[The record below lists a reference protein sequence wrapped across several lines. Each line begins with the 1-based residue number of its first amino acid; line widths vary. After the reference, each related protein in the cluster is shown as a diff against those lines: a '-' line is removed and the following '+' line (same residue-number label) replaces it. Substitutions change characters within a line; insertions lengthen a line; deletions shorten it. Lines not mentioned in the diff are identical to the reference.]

1 MQTNLS
7 KRANFFD
14 RILQIIDYYDI
25 KNVNSFAKNYLKYDS
40 SEKINRLKKE
50 NSNPSVEILKDISNK
65 FEDVSVEWLLTGKG
79 NMLKNEQKTISAVAV
94 LSNSNTKG
102 VPLVYPTAVAGFGS
116 ERFTITEQDI
126 KEYYVIPKFKYL
138 NIDFMIEI
146 SGSSMYPK
154 YNSGDVIACTII
166 KNSNFIQWNK
176 THLIATKEQG
186 LIVKRLKKSER
197 EGYLT
202 AISDNKNYPPFD
214 IPTDEIMGI
223 ALVVGVIRLE

>member
-1 MQTNLS
+1 
-7 KRANFFD
+7 
-14 RILQIIDYYDI
+14 
-25 KNVNSFAKNYLKYDS
+25 
-40 SEKINRLKKE
+40 
-50 NSNPSVEILKDISNK
+50 
-65 FEDVSVEWLLTGKG
+65 
-79 NMLKNEQKTISAVAV
+79 
-94 LSNSNTKG
+94 
-102 VPLVYPTAVAGFGS
+102 
-116 ERFTITEQDI
+116 
-126 KEYYVIPKFKYL
+126 
-138 NIDFMIEI
+138 
-146 SGSSMYPK
+146 MYPK

>member
-1 MQTNLS
+1 MTKNIMGRIKQYLDFKGISNRQLELS
-7 KRANFFD
+7 TGMSNG
-14 RILQIIDYYDI
+14 
-25 KNVNSFAKNYLKYDS
+25 SFGS
-40 SEKINRLKKE
+40 QLKKNKTIGVDRLE
-50 NSNPSVEILKDISNK
+50 NILNTYDDINP
-65 FEDVSVEWLLTGKG
+65 EWLLTGKG
-79 NMLKNEQKTISAVAV
+79 NMLKDEQKTISAIVV
-94 LSNSNTKG
+94 SSNSNTKG

-116 ERFTITEQDI
+116 ERFAITEQDI

-186 LIVKRLKKSER
+186 LIVKRLKKSKR

-214 IPTDEIMGI
+214 IPTDEIMGV

>member
-1 MQTNLS
+1 MNTIT
-7 KRANFFD
+7 
-14 RILQIIDYYDI
+14 RIKEYIDKKGVSVRQLEI
-25 KNVNSFAKNYLKYDS
+25 NSGMSNGSFASQLKNGKTIGVDKLENILNAYRD
-40 SEKINRLKKE
+40 IN
-50 NSNPSVEILKDISNK
+50 P
-65 FEDVSVEWLLTGKG
+65 EWLLTGKG
-79 NMLKNEQKTISAVAV
+79 DMLKNEQNTIPAVAV
-94 LSNSNTKG
+94 LLDSNTKG

-116 ERFTITEQDI
+116 ERFAITEQDI

-197 EGYLT
+197 KGYLT
-202 AISDNKNYPPFD
+202 AISDNNGYPPFD
-214 IPTDEIMGI
+214 IPIDEIMGI